1 MQGRSRWFLGVS
13 AMTMATAC
21 GTAGAQTT
29 SNEPTVMFNGNGQAV
44 MVDPLAAQM
53 MMGTGVPLSR
63 GQSGLM
69 AASMASRMTGIG
81 SGRASGVRGA
91 AASPGNLNVREL
103 AEKRSTLR
111 LPAGQ
116 ASNYFSRYGR
126 GTTVNVSGPTN
137 RGTNG
142 RYYNRGAGFF
152 PESAR

>member
-1 MQGRSRWFLGVS
+1 
-13 AMTMATAC
+13 MATAC
-21 GTAGAQTT
+21 GTAGAQAT

-63 GQSGLM
+63 GQAGLT

-81 SGRASGVRGA
+81 SGRASGVRGGA
-91 AASPGNLNVREL
+91 TPGNLNVREL

-126 GTTVNVSGPTN
+126 GTTVNVSRPTN
-137 RGTNG
+137 RATNG